1 MAPPLTPALL
11 SPLAAF
17 ATAHLAGEPAP
28 LPDLPAE
35 IRDQRLVHL
44 TLRRKGSLQM
54 AFWAQG
60 AGLADALAH
69 GLAQARAA
77 LAAGRRSPP
86 DMLLLDI
93 AGAPEPLDPD
103 DLRRGRCNAFRGI
116 FGLELHAAGRLAR
129 IAPSLMIARNL
140 TPARALELLQADL
153 SQPPEAPVEALRLP
167 AVQILLEL
175 PQGRA
180 RPLMRGQPV
189 VPQTAITRTRV
200 AEMATL
206 MTGWMQRGVSPS
218 GRATYKYWPSS
229 GQYALSNNMIRQ
241 FMGSACLARAAARPE
256 APQGLAE
263 ARDRNFAH
271 NFHHWYRDEGA
282 FGVIVEGPKVKL
294 GAAAVALGAILDLP
308 APAAYA
314 TELRGLAAFLKAM
327 QHPEGRFTC
336 FLRPPGREDD
346 CQNFYPGEALLA
358 LMRLY
363 RHTGDPALLDQVAR
377 GFAHY
382 RDWHR
387 AQPNPAFV
395 PWHSMALALYHAET
409 GDTAAAAFVFEMNDW
424 LLGMQ
429 QGDEAPADVQGEF
442 FDPARP
448 EFGPPHASATG
459 VYLEGLVEAFALAR
473 ALGDRDRESRYRRAI
488 LRGLRSLRQLQFRHA
503 SDMGYITRRSAV
515 LGGLRS
521 SAFDNTLR
529 IDNVQHGLMA
539 IFRILDLFSDA
550 DYRM

>member
-1 MAPPLTPALL
+1 MPALPAAADLRLLPPFVSALLAGETPALVDL
-11 SPLAAF
+11 PTDLAA
-17 ATAHLAGEPAP
+17 
-28 LPDLPAE
+28 
-35 IRDQRLVHL
+35 QRQLHL
-44 TLRRKGSLQM
+44 TLRRNGALQI

-60 AGLADALAH
+60 SGLADALAH
-69 GLAQARAA
+69 GLMQARTA
-77 LAAGRRSPP
+77 LATAACAPP
-86 DMLLLDI
+86 DMLFLDI
-93 AGAPEPLDPD
+93 PHGPEPLDPD
-103 DLRRGRCNAFRGI
+103 DLRRARCNAFRGLY
-116 FGLELHAAGRLAR
+116 GLELRAAGRLVR
-129 IAPSLMIARNL
+129 MAPSVMIARNL
-140 TPARALELLQADL
+140 TPKRAREVLLAELA
-153 SQPPEAPVEALRLP
+153 PPPGTQVETLRFP
-167 AVQILLEL
+167 TTQILIEL

-189 VPQTAITRTRV
+189 VPQTAITREKV
-200 AEMATL
+200 AEMAGL
-206 MTGWMQRGVSPS
+206 MTGWMQRAIAPS

-241 FMGSACLARAAARPE
+241 FMGSACLARAAIRPE
-256 APQGLAE
+256 APKGLAE

-271 NFHHWYRDEGA
+271 NFRHWYRDEGG

-294 GAAAVALGAILDLP
+294 GAAAVALTSILDLP
-308 APAAYA
+308 DPTPYAA
-314 TELRGLAAFLKAM
+314 ELRGLSAFLTAM
-327 QHPEGRFTC
+327 QQPNGRFTC
-336 FLRPPGREDD
+336 FLRPRGREDD

-363 RHTGDPALLDQVAR
+363 RHSGDPALLDHVAR

-448 EFGPPHASATG
+448 EFGPPHASSTG
-459 VYLEGLVEAFALAR
+459 VYLEGLIEAFALAR
-473 ALGDRDRESRYRRAI
+473 TLGDHNREDRYRRAI

-503 SDMGYITRRSAV
+503 SDMGYISRRSAV